1 MNQWSRFLVNPQAE
15 QFQLRIMSSM
25 LNGAAT
31 HIKRLHSSKVLTG
44 QRQGFGEKRW
54 IRQTLRLHLWTKA
67 LMEMLSVCSF
77 IIFMVKNKTIEEV
90 RKTISC
96 MLNVSG
102 NSPPLREISFCV
114 KWIRITAAFLLML
127 QFKLSL
133 TVKEYRMRFVCLFID
148 PLITAQHLL
157 SKSLCL
163 QEEAAA
169 V

>member
-90 RKTISC
+90 RKT
-96 MLNVSG
+96 
-102 NSPPLREISFCV
+102 PLREISFCV